1 MLQVEVARRL
11 GAFELEAALTVPA
24 AGVVGLLGRSG
35 SGKSTLIN
43 IIAGL
48 LPPER
53 GVVRLGGE
61 TLTDVARGIHV
72 PPERRRI
79 GYVFQ
84 DSRLF
89 PHLRVA
95 DNLRYG
101 ARRAAT
107 APPLIGYEDT
117 VALLALSGLLA
128 RWPQEL
134 SGGERQRVALGRALL
149 AQPRLLLLDEPLA
162 AIDAAHREELL
173 PYLESLRQR
182 LAIPVVYVSHQLD
195 EVLRLASE
203 LVLLEAGRVLA
214 QGAVAEVSLRPE
226 MQRVVPAERIGAVL
240 EGTLERG
247 GPEGVLR
254 VGAGTLQVSVPAAP
268 TGTRVRLQVLARDVI
283 LATEPVRG
291 LSVRNVLAGV
301 VTQIRRD
308 PQGVLVEVDVGGA
321 QVLSRI
327 TVQALEAL
335 TLQPGTSVWALFKAV
350 STSGHAYRL
359 PDAAVSSAAP
369 ARSPS

>member
-1 MLQVEVARRL
+1 MLEVAVGTRL
-11 GAFELEAALTVPA
+11 GAFELEAALRVPA
-24 AGVVGLLGRSG
+24 GSVLGLLGRSG
-35 SGKSTLIN
+35 SGKTTLIN

-48 LPPER
+48 LRPAR
-53 GVVRLGGE
+53 GLVQLEGR
-61 TLTDVARGIHV
+61 TLTDIARGVDV
-72 PPERRRI
+72 PPEGRRI

-101 ARRAAT
+101 AKRARAAT
-107 APPLIGYEDT
+107 PLIGYEET
-117 VALLALSGLLA
+117 VALLALAPLLA
-128 RWPQEL
+128 RRPHEL

-173 PYLESLRQR
+173 PYLESLRER

-203 LVLLEAGRVLA
+203 LALLEGGRVLA

-226 MQRVVPAERIGAVL
+226 MQRVVPAECIGAVL
-240 EGTLERG
+240 DGTIERRSG
-247 GPEGVLR
+247 AEAQLR
-254 VGAGTLQVSVPAAP
+254 IGAGTLQVSAPAAP
-268 TGTRVRLQVLARDVI
+268 VGTRLRLQVLARDVI

-291 LSVRNVLAGV
+291 LSVRNALPGT
-301 VTQIRRD
+301 VTGIRRE

-321 QVLSRI
+321 RVLSRI

-335 TLQPGTSVWALFKAV
+335 ALTPGLPVWALFKAV

-359 PDAAVSSAAP
+359 PAAVSSAAP
-369 ARSPS
+369 AR